1 MVEKRI
7 EEWVREKT
15 GHKIEFESDEAVKL
29 LTEFGLLSEDYNA
42 DLHVLPLDAAMRN
55 LPLAPRSIVSRVD
68 EYDFVEGYDRDITEE
83 SEEDYKTEEKKRK
96 KYGWF

>member
-7 EEWVREKT
+7 EEWVQEKT

-29 LTEFGLLSEDYNA
+29 LTEFGLLSEDYNS

-68 EYDFVEGYDRDITEE
+68 EYDIVEGYDRDITEE
-83 SEEDYKTEEKKRK
+83 SEEEYKTEEKKRK